1 MRRMIVAVTR
11 VGIDQEISVKQTL
24 QIKSQIEGAVAGFL
38 VTPHLNG
45 PFISGPLLFYILL
58 LL

>member
-1 MRRMIVAVTR
+1 MIVAVTP

-24 QIKSQIEGAVAGFL
+24 QIKSQIEGAVAGFS
-38 VTPHLNG
+38 VPSHLNG